1 MVNRIGQSSAGWT
14 QGVLYC
20 LLNTAKNRPE
30 RRSFLYGRSEV
41 IRTPGILL
49 PNLSG
54 TLFLLVYSGFQP
66 FPICFTYSLT
76 LLSPLFPGVPE
87 PSVVIYVVKN
97 ASRPVFGEHSPV
109 PGGKRF
115 SLLCGLHCNSEQG
128 VMQEVSAGVAAQR
141 LSRYRQRI
149 TSRIC
154 LLEIE
159 LTLRNSCHKIIF
171 QPCCL

>member
-1 MVNRIGQSSAGWT
+1 M
-14 QGVLYC
+14 LYC
-20 LLNTAKNRPE
+20 LLNIVKDRPE

-54 TLFLLVYSGFQP
+54 KLFPLVYSGFRR
-66 FPICFTYSLT
+66 FLICFTYSLL
-76 LLSPLFPGVPE
+76 LLSPLFPGVPA
-87 PSVVIYVVKN
+87 PYVVIYVVKN
-97 ASRPVFGEHSPV
+97 ASRPVSGELSPV
-109 PGGKRF
+109 PDGKRLAF
-115 SLLCGLHCNSEQG
+115 LCGVYCNSAEG
-128 VMQEVSAGVAAQR
+128 VMQVVSAGVAAQMLR
-141 LSRYRQRI
+141 CNRQRI
-149 TSRIC
+149 ASRIY

>member
-54 TLFLLVYSGFQP
+54 ILFPLVYSGFRR
-66 FPICFTYSLT
+66 FLICFTYSLT

-87 PSVVIYVVKN
+87 PYVVIYVVKN
-97 ASRPVFGEHSPV
+97 ASLPVSGEDSPV
-109 PGGKRF
+109 PDGKRF
-115 SLLCGLHCNSEQG
+115 SLLCGLYCNSEQT
-128 VMQEVSAGVAAQR
+128 VMQVVSAKAAAQM
-141 LSRYRQRI
+141 LSRNRQRI
-149 TSRIC
+149 ASRIC
-154 LLEIE
+154 SLKVKLA
-159 LTLRNSCHKIIF
+159 F
-171 QPCCL
+171 PQ